1 MVKQSEKL
9 AEKIAALNEKLKAA
23 KAAEVAAADAEL
35 VRLAH
40 RAGFA
45 KVRDFARQ
53 AAGQAV
59 RRQSAAGPAAESPLQ
74 WNR

>member
-9 AEKIAALNEKLKAA
+9 AEKIAVLNEKLKAA

-45 KVRDFARQ
+45 KVLVFARQ
-53 AAGQAV
+53 AAGQTV
-59 RRQSAAGPAAESPLQ
+59 QQQSAVKPAGERALHL
-74 WNR
+74 NR